1 MTPLPFRPSPSFAAR
16 AAALALVLGGS
27 AAATALSQDHRPG
40 TDPTRTAVLA
50 GPDASPVQ
58 LSRVTRGAPGHTVEL
73 RRVGGPYE
81 AQAAAAALAGEGFE
95 TVVAVGADARGAVGQ
110 ADAGEVGDGT
120 RWRTDA
126 R

>member
-1 MTPLPFRPSPSFAAR
+1 MTPLPSRPTASFVAR

-27 AAATALSQDHRPG
+27 AAATALSQDHRPS

-50 GPDASPVQ
+50 GPDASPTQ
-58 LSRVTRGAPGHTVEL
+58 LSRATRGAPGHTIEL

-81 AQAAAAALAGEGFE
+81 AQAAAAALAAEGFD

-120 RWRTDA
+120 RWRTA
-126 R
+126 AQ